1 MIQPGQKKL
10 LLNDL
15 KLEKWS
21 YAELP
26 SGYFDLRAEIY
37 GTETQFLPKT
47 ELVDKNDRAGIHY
60 AIVQKSTGL
69 ILAATTM
76 IDARL
81 SDFSEYSLTP
91 RDQLYATVLATRGLV
106 RKEFRNLNLF
116 SIILYWAFSDSR
128 SLGFKNVVSYVEEGE
143 IAAKKIIE
151 YQIDSSIPTR
161 SVVGASG
168 KSYTLSAFYERL
180 PQALIN
186 IAAKFDTEYFEF
198 VKLSIM
204 IPELEATIRR
214 EAGKFFSE
222 GRFVESVHAKTL
234 TKKQYVES
242 CINNHTYVRWTT
254 RLLAK
259 MVSVTEDREL
269 RNHYLDH
276 LTGEVDHDLMIEK
289 DMAYL
294 GADLNYMKKLMVPH
308 PYIQQFMAIQES
320 LSTFYADPVLFMAV
334 PLSIES
340 ITAFMPKT
348 FIKALYECVKTW
360 GYDQPPKACT
370 FLASHI
376 HTDGADDG
384 HWISTRLILE
394 KYLKSEHE
402 LQIFLNTALIV
413 TRNIRLAYDSFVDDI
428 PNLAPHAHSIPVA
441 PFSIPLT
448 GGETQLS
455 A

>member
-1 MIQPGQKKL
+1 MSQLDQKTAL
-10 LLNDL
+10 LDDL
-15 KLEKWS
+15 KLEKWTFAELPEQ
-21 YAELP
+21 YAEL
-26 SGYFDLRAEIY
+26 RTEIY
-37 GTETQFLPKT
+37 STETKYLSKANVF
-47 ELVDKNDRAGIHY
+47 DDNDRAGIHY
-60 AIVQKSTGL
+60 ALVQKSTGL
-69 ILAATTM
+69 IIAATTM
-76 IDARL
+76 VDGKL
-81 SDFSEYSLTP
+81 SDFSLHSRAP
-91 RDQLYATVLATRGLV
+91 RSQLATTVLATRGMV
-106 RKEFRNLNLF
+106 RKEFRNFNLF
-116 SIILYWAFSDSR
+116 SVILYWAFSDSR
-128 SLGFKNVVSYVEEGE
+128 FLGFKNVVSYVKEGE
-143 IAAKKIIE
+143 IAAKKIIGYE
-151 YQIDSSIPTR
+151 IDSSIPTR
-161 SVVGASG
+161 TVEGATS
-168 KSYTLSAFYERL
+168 SYSLHAFYERL
-180 PQALIN
+180 PQALMN
-186 IAAKFDTEYFEF
+186 IAAKLDAADFEW
-198 VKLSIM
+198 VKLNIM

-214 EAGKFFSE
+214 EAGRFFSE
-222 GRFVESVHAKTL
+222 GRFVQNVHAKTL

-294 GADLNYMKKLMVPH
+294 GADLNYMKKQMVPH

-384 HWISTRLILE
+384 HWISTRMILE
-394 KYLKSEHE
+394 KYLRSEHE
-402 LQIFLNTALIV
+402 LQIFLNTALVV
-413 TRNIRLAYDSFVDDI
+413 TRNIRMAYDSFVEDVPDLAPNSALDSESFI
-428 PNLAPHAHSIPVA
+428 PNLR
-441 PFSIPLT
+441 T
-448 GGETQLS
+448 NTQLY